1 MVKVL
6 LDKLFIGSSSGGY
19 FLHGVFIKEGDII
32 RLYYASEYGK
42 HHALAVS
49 VALQRDKGRLARAEI
64 DRLPVVEAR
73 MNKVKNCVLGYVLK
87 EK

>member
-6 LDKLFIGSSSGGY
+6 LDKLFLGRSGSDC
-19 FLHGVFIKEGDII
+19 LHGVFIKEGDRV

-42 HHALAVS
+42 HHALSVS
-49 VALQRDKGRLARAEI
+49 VALQRDKGRLTREEI

-73 MNKVKNCVLGYVLK
+73 MNKLKNDVLGYVLK

>member
-6 LDKLFIGSSSGGY
+6 LDKLFLTSSGGE
-19 FLHGVFIKEGDII
+19 FLHGVFVDTGDTV

-42 HHALAVS
+42 HHALMVC
-49 VALQRDKGRLARAEI
+49 VALQRDKERLTQAEI
-64 DRLPVVEAR
+64 DRLPVVETR
-73 MNKVKNCVLGYVLK
+73 MDKVKNCVLGYVLE

>member
-6 LDKLFIGSSSGGY
+6 LDKLFLTSSGGN
-19 FLHGVFIKEGDII
+19 FLHGVFIQEGDIV
-32 RLYYASEYGK
+32 RLYYAGEYGK

-49 VALQRDKGRLARAEI
+49 VALQRDKERLTQAEI
-64 DRLPVVEAR
+64 DRLPVVGVR

>member
-6 LDKLFIGSSSGGY
+6 LDKLFLTSSGGN
-19 FLHGVFIKEGDII
+19 FLHGVFISEGDIV

-49 VALQRDKGRLARAEI
+49 VALQRDKARLSREEI
-64 DRLPVVEAR
+64 ERLPVVEVR
-73 MNKVKNCVLGYVLK
+73 MNKVKNCVIGYVLK

>member
-6 LDKLFIGSSSGGY
+6 LDKLFLTSSGGN
-19 FLHGVFIKEGDII
+19 FLHGVFISQGDQV

-42 HHALAVS
+42 HHALMVC
-49 VALQRDKGRLARAEI
+49 VALQRDKGRLTQAEI

-73 MNKVKNCVLGYVLK
+73 MNKVKNCVLGYVLG
-87 EK
+87 

>member
-1 MVKVL
+1 MAQVI
-6 LDKLFIGSSSGGY
+6 LDKLFLSRSGSDC
-19 FLHGVFIKEGDII
+19 LHGVFIKEGDQV
-32 RLYYASEYGK
+32 RLYYAVEYGK

-49 VALQRDKGRLARAEI
+49 VALQRDKGRLTREEI
-64 DRLPVVEAR
+64 ERLPVVGAQ

>member
-1 MVKVL
+1 MIKVL

-19 FLHGVFIKEGDII
+19 LLHGVFIKEGDII

-42 HHALAVS
+42 HHALVVS
-49 VALQRDKGRLARAEI
+49 VALQRDKERLTRAEI

-73 MNKVKNCVLGYVLK
+73 MNKIKNCVIGYIFK
-87 EK
+87 

>member
-6 LDKLFIGSSSGGY
+6 LDKLFLASSGGE
-19 FLHGVFIKEGDII
+19 FLHGVFIKQGDIV
-32 RLYYASEYGK
+32 RLYYGAEYGK

-49 VALQRDKGRLARAEI
+49 VALQRDKERLTQAEI

>member
-1 MVKVL
+1 M
-6 LDKLFIGSSSGGY
+6 
-19 FLHGVFIKEGDII
+19 HGVFTKEGDII

-42 HHALAVS
+42 HHALAVG
-49 VALQRDKGRLARAEI
+49 VALQRDKESLTQAEI

-73 MNKVKNCVLGYVLK
+73 MNKVKNDVLGYVLK

>member
-6 LDKLFIGSSSGGY
+6 LDKLFLTSSGGE
-19 FLHGVFIKEGDII
+19 FLHGVFISEGENV

-49 VALQRDKGRLARAEI
+49 VALQRDKERLTQAEI

-73 MNKVKNCVLGYVLK
+73 MDKVKDSVLGYVIG
-87 EK
+87 

>member
-1 MVKVL
+1 M
-6 LDKLFIGSSSGGY
+6 
-19 FLHGVFIKEGDII
+19 
-32 RLYYASEYGK
+32 
-42 HHALAVS
+42 S
-49 VALQRDKGRLARAEI
+49 VALQRDKERLTRAEI

>member
-6 LDKLFIGSSSGGY
+6 LDKLFIVSSSGGY
-19 FLHGVFIKEGDII
+19 FLHGVFIKEGDIV

-49 VALQRDKGRLARAEI
+49 VALQRDKERLTQAEI

-73 MNKVKNCVLGYVLK
+73 MNKLKNDVIGYVLK

>member
-6 LDKLFIGSSSGGY
+6 LDKLFLTSSGGN
-19 FLHGVFIKEGDII
+19 FLHGVFISEGDIV
-32 RLYYASEYGK
+32 RLYYAGEYGR
-42 HHALAVS
+42 HHALMVCI
-49 VALQRDKGRLARAEI
+49 ALQRDKERLTKAEI

-73 MNKVKNCVLGYVLK
+73 MDKVKNCVLGYVLK

>member
-1 MVKVL
+1 MVQVL

-19 FLHGVFIKEGDII
+19 FLHGVFIKEGDIV
-32 RLYYASEYGK
+32 RLYYAGEYGK

-49 VALQRDKGRLARAEI
+49 VALQRDKERLTRAEI

-73 MNKVKNCVLGYVLK
+73 MDKVKNCVLGYVLK

>member
-1 MVKVL
+1 MIKVL
-6 LDKLFIGSSSGGY
+6 LDKLFLTSSGGEY
-19 FLHGVFIKEGDII
+19 LHGVFISQGDTV

-42 HHALAVS
+42 HHALMVC
-49 VALQRDKGRLARAEI
+49 VALQRDKGRLTQAEI

-73 MNKVKNCVLGYVLK
+73 MDKVKNCVLGYELK

>member
-6 LDKLFIGSSSGGY
+6 LDKLFLTSSGGD
-19 FLHGVFIKEGDII
+19 FLHGVFISQGDQV

-42 HHALAVS
+42 HHALMVC
-49 VALQRDKGRLARAEI
+49 VGLQRDKERLTQAEI

>member
-6 LDKLFIGSSSGGY
+6 LDKLFLTSSGGD
-19 FLHGVFIKEGDII
+19 FLHGVFINEGDNV

-49 VALQRDKGRLARAEI
+49 VALQRDKEQLTQAEI

-73 MNKVKNCVLGYVLK
+73 MDKVKNCVLGYVLK

>member
-1 MVKVL
+1 MVRVL
-6 LDKLFIGSSSGGY
+6 LDKLFLTSSGGE
-19 FLHGVFIKEGDII
+19 FLHGVFISEGDTV

-49 VALQRDKGRLARAEI
+49 VALQRDKERLTQAEI

-73 MNKVKNCVLGYVLK
+73 MNKVKESVIGYVLK

>member
-6 LDKLFIGSSSGGY
+6 LDKLFLGRSGGE
-19 FLHGVFIKEGDII
+19 FLHGVFISEGENV

-49 VALQRDKGRLARAEI
+49 VALQRDKERLTQAEI

-73 MNKVKNCVLGYVLK
+73 MNKVKNCILGYVLK

>member
-1 MVKVL
+1 MIDFAKRAGL
-6 LDKLFIGSSSGGY
+6 GITAGGY
-19 FLHGVFIKEGDII
+19 CGGVFVDTGDSV

-49 VALQRDKGRLARAEI
+49 VALQRDKERLTQAEI

-73 MNKVKNCVLGYVLK
+73 MDKVKNCVLGYVLG
-87 EK
+87 

>member
-1 MVKVL
+1 M
-6 LDKLFIGSSSGGY
+6 
-19 FLHGVFIKEGDII
+19 HGVFISDGDNV

-42 HHALAVS
+42 YHALAVS
-49 VALQRDKGRLARAEI
+49 VALQRDKGRLSQAEI

-73 MNKVKNCVLGYVLK
+73 MDKVKNCVLGYVLK

>member
-6 LDKLFIGSSSGGY
+6 LDKLFLGRSGGE
-19 FLHGVFIKEGDII
+19 FLHGVFISEGENV

-42 HHALAVS
+42 RHALAVS
-49 VALQRDKGRLARAEI
+49 VALQRDKERLTQAEI

-73 MNKVKNCVLGYVLK
+73 MNKVKNCILGYVLK

>member
-6 LDKLFIGSSSGGY
+6 LDKLFLTSSGGD
-19 FLHGVFIKEGDII
+19 FLHGVFISQGENV

-49 VALQRDKGRLARAEI
+49 VALQRDKERLTQAEI
-64 DRLPVVEAR
+64 DRLPVVEVR
-73 MNKVKNCVLGYVLK
+73 MNKVKASVIGYVLG
-87 EK
+87 

>member
-1 MVKVL
+1 MVEVL
-6 LDKLFIGSSSGGY
+6 LDKLFLTSSGGDL
-19 FLHGVFIKEGDII
+19 LHGVFISQGENV

-87 EK
+87 